1 MRRTERN
8 ISVCEDMPLPELHF
22 LPLSSDLDVS
32 AFRCGHADLDEFL
45 IEDSREYQEER
56 LSVTHLAYI
65 DSELVGFFTLVTDCI
80 DAKQVDPEDGKRGYP
95 YRKYPAIKIARL
107 ATSTTW
113 PSRYVPRL
121 AIASGSGSR
130 PRDAR

>member
-8 ISVCEDMPLPELHF
+8 ISVCEDIPLPELHF
-22 LPLSSDLDVS
+22 SPLSRDLDVS

-65 DSELVGFFTLVTDCI
+65 DSELVGLFTLCTSRHMQTMDDVS
-80 DAKQVDPEDGKRGYP
+80 
-95 YRKYPAIKIARL
+95 KIFMCYLLR
-107 ATSTTW
+107 
-113 PSRYVPRL
+113 
-121 AIASGSGSR
+121 
-130 PRDAR
+130 